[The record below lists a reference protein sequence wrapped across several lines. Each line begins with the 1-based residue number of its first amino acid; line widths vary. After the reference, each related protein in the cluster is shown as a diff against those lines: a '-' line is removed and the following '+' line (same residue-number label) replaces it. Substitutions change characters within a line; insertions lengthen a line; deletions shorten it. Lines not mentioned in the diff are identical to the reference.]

1 MKLWLTLQGLSW
13 GIVGENILANELS
26 LLVNDCLAGDQFAIG
41 QLVNRFRGQVYGLC
55 YRMLGQKE
63 DAEDAT
69 QETMVRVVRNLH
81 RWDPERAFEPWLM
94 TIAGNRCRTKLAKR
108 IRRPSHYTL
117 ETPLPDDRWLHEEAK
132 LLQEEIDLA
141 LRQIRSEY
149 RNAFKLFHEKE
160 MCYAEIA
167 ETLSVPLGTVK
178 TWVHR
183 ARREIVTKLRK
194 RSVLGDRQ
202 LQ

>member
-1 MKLWLTLQGLSW
+1 MSS
-13 GIVGENILANELS
+13 ELS
-26 LLVNDCLAGDQFAIG
+26 VLVDDCLRGDQLALREFFD
-41 QLVNRFRGQVYGLC
+41 RFRGQVYGLC

-81 RWDPERAFEPWLM
+81 RWDQNRAFEPWLL
-94 TIAGNRCRTKLAKR
+94 TIAGNRCRTRLAKR
-108 IRRPSHYTL
+108 LKRPAHLSL
-117 ETPLPDDRWLHEEAK
+117 EHPLPDCHFLSEDAK
-132 LLQEEIDLA
+132 LLREEIDLA
-141 LRQIRSEY
+141 LTGIRSEY
-149 RNAFKLFHEKE
+149 RTAFKLFHEKE

-167 ETLSVPLGTVK
+167 ETMSVPLGTIK

-194 RSVLGDRQ
+194 RGVFGERLPKV
-202 LQ
+202 